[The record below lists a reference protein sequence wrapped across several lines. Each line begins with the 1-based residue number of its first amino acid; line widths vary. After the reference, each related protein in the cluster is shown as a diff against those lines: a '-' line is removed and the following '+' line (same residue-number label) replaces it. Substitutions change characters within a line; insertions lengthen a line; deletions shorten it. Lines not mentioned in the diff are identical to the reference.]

1 MEQRRNCIENGLV
14 LRAQENNN
22 WLMFKIETI
31 FTLKLNDFYLKKK
44 YAKYHFPI
52 DPTYE
57 ILVRFK
63 FLEQF

>member
-1 MEQRRNCIENGLV
+1 
-14 LRAQENNN
+14 
-22 WLMFKIETI
+22 MFKIETI